1 MAGYWPSSIFCVF
14 MERDRFKVLKLA
26 TKTMRIMSSL
36 LDLTSSVNK
45 GSVLWLSGK
54 FFLRDIE
61 GSAERER

>member
-1 MAGYWPSSIFCVF
+1 

-54 FFLRDIE
+54 FFLQDIE